1 VKKRILTLSIALTLL
16 AVLVV
21 PRAAFADVSGGT
33 TVTGTVL
40 AYYTLTAPAGFS
52 LTLNP
57 AQATSSPGKTL
68 SVATND
74 SGMTSVRI
82 NVKGTAGQTGMLKS
96 SGGTS
101 LSTALTLAGTG
112 LTTQTLSDTDLALI
126 AAAVLGASGAEKVW
140 SVSDLV
146 ITQPAFTA
154 VPAGSYTITITFTA
168 TFSS

>member
-1 VKKRILTLSIALTLL
+1 MKKRILTLSIVLALL

-21 PRAAFADVSGGT
+21 PTAAFADVSEGT

-40 AYYTLTAPAGFS
+40 SYYTLSAPAGFS
-52 LTLNP
+52 LTLIP
-57 AQATSSPGKTL
+57 AQDTSSPSKTL

-74 SGMTSVRI
+74 GTMASVII
-82 NVKGTAGQTGMLKS
+82 NVNGTSGQAGKLK

-101 LSTALTLAGTG
+101 LSTALKLAGTG
-112 LTTQTLSDTDLALI
+112 LTTTTLSDSDQALI
-126 AAAVLGASGAEKVW
+126 TAATLSASPPEKVW

-146 ITQPAFTA
+146 ITQPAFDA
-154 VPAGSYTITITFTA
+154 VPAGSYIITITFTA